1 MNDDCGSPT
10 YQVFEAALQDARDV
24 KGGGSSKTW
33 NSAFPVTRID
43 YSWASKAFEVQ
54 SCGTIDSAASDHL
67 PVSAALSP
75 RK

>member
-1 MNDDCGSPT
+1 
-10 YQVFEAALQDARDV
+10 
-24 KGGGSSKTW
+24 
-33 NSAFPVTRID
+33 
-43 YSWASKAFEVQ
+43 VQ